1 MKKELLTDRIAG
13 CVLLGLA
20 IWFIWQGSKLE
31 PFIMADQLGPS
42 RFPVIL
48 GSLLA
53 ILSVLLILRPE
64 PTWEWPEEPSAW
76 IKMGLIFASI
86 LVYAQLIVPL
96 GFLVSTTLV
105 MIALSLVFGGPPLK
119 AILSCT
125 VFSIAIFYLFSNVLK
140 LGLPTGTVW
149 ESLLPFLGG

>member
-1 MKKELLTDRIAG
+1 
-13 CVLLGLA
+13 
-20 IWFIWQGSKLE
+20 
-31 PFIMADQLGPS
+31 
-42 RFPVIL
+42 
-48 GSLLA
+48 
-53 ILSVLLILRPE
+53 
-64 PTWEWPEEPSAW
+64 
-76 IKMGLIFASI
+76 MGLIFASI

>member
-1 MKKELLTDRIAG
+1 
-13 CVLLGLA
+13 
-20 IWFIWQGSKLE
+20 
-31 PFIMADQLGPS
+31 
-42 RFPVIL
+42 
-48 GSLLA
+48 
-53 ILSVLLILRPE
+53 
-64 PTWEWPEEPSAW
+64 
-76 IKMGLIFASI
+76 MGLILVSI

-105 MIALSLVFGGPPLK
+105 MIALALVFGGPPLK

-125 VFSIAIFYLFSNVLK
+125 TFSIAIYYLFSNILK